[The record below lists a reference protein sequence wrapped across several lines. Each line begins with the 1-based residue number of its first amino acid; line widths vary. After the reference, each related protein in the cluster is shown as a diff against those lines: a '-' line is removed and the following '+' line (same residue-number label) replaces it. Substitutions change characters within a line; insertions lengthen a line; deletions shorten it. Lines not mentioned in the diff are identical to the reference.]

1 MQGRLCS
8 FSTPMKANFSQPRS
22 SSALTSNSLL
32 AAVLYSGEMQLLM
45 EVMLAEEEVLAQIA
59 WDICRGFL
67 NIKAVTT
74 MWILCKMW
82 EHHLQTLGLGGGD
95 AHCQQALILFTCWP
109 GVPLAIR
116 TVVQCAH
123 RMPLPAS
130 RSERRWRISLVHTA
144 PLCTGLCHSGVLKG
158 TVENLGEYYF

>member
-74 MWILCKMW
+74 TWILCKMW

-95 AHCQQALILFTCWP
+95 AHCQQALILYLLAWCPTCNLNCCP
-109 GVPLAIR
+109 TCPSYAIASFPL
-116 TVVQCAH
+116 
-123 RMPLPAS
+123 
-130 RSERRWRISLVHTA
+130 
-144 PLCTGLCHSGVLKG
+144 
-158 TVENLGEYYF
+158 